1 MLIEQFFDAGLGHA
15 SYLVSDPDA
24 GVAFLVD
31 PDRHIEPYLAAASR
45 QGVLIT
51 DSFETHVHNDYVSG
65 SRALAELRPI
75 NVHTGAAAEV
85 EYPHAAHAD
94 GDVVCVGELAVRCVA
109 TPGHTPEHVAY
120 LVADRRRADD
130 PQYLF
135 SGGALLVGQIARVD
149 LLGAALAERLARSAY
164 ETLRER
170 LLSLADYVA
179 VFPTHGGGSACSAE
193 VAGSRWTT
201 LGFERRHNRIARAAT
216 GDYPSFRRA
225 IAEGLP
231 VAPAYY
237 PHVRAINMKG
247 GALPDRRPLPLL
259 REAAL
264 AGPVLLDPRPPHLFG
279 AGHRPG
285 ALSVVG
291 NDAFAVRVGATVP
304 FAAPTV
310 ILTHDPEQAER
321 LRSQLA
327 VIGYDDVRGYAS
339 PDPPEHV
346 AALRIEQLD
355 ARTASARADGGA
367 VLLDV
372 REEAEWRAGH
382 APGAIHIPYETLRE
396 RAGELPAGRP
406 IVAYCAFG
414 VRSSL
419 AASVLEATGRTV
431 ANLRGGFTAWQNAGL
446 PIAEEA
452 KDEGTHPAGSLA

>member
-15 SYLVSDPDA
+15 SYLVADPDA

-45 QGVLIT
+45 LGVLIT

-75 NVHTGAAAEV
+75 AAHTAAAAEI
-85 EYPHAAHAD
+85 EYPHAGHGD
-94 GDVVCVGELAVRCVA
+94 GEVVSVGELAVHCVA
-109 TPGHTPEHVAY
+109 TPGHTPEHMAY
-120 LVADRRRADD
+120 LVADRRRAED

-135 SGGALLVGQIARVD
+135 SGGALLVGHIARVD
-149 LLGAALAERLARSAY
+149 LLGPALAERLARSAY

-170 LLSLADYVA
+170 LLTLADYVA
-179 VFPTHGGGSACSAE
+179 VFPTHGGGSACTAGVS
-193 VAGSRWTT
+193 GSRWTT
-201 LGFERRHNRIARAAT
+201 LGFERRHNPIARAAT
-216 GDYPSFRRA
+216 GGFGSFRGA

-247 GALPDRRPLPLL
+247 AALPDRRPLPLL
-259 REAAL
+259 REAGL
-264 AGPVLLDPRPPHLFG
+264 AEPVLVDPRPPHVFG

-285 ALSVVG
+285 ALNVVG
-291 NDAFAVRVGATVP
+291 NDSFAVRVGATVP
-304 FAAPTV
+304 FAAPIV

-327 VIGYDDVRGYAS
+327 VVGYDDVRGYAS
-339 PDPPEHV
+339 PDPPEDV
-346 AALRIEQLD
+346 AAMRIEQLD
-355 ARTASARADGGA
+355 VRTASARADAGA

-382 APGAIHIPYETLRE
+382 APGAIHIPYESLRE
-396 RAGELPAGRP
+396 RAAELPAGRP
-406 IVAYCAFG
+406 IVIYCAFG

-419 AASVLEATGRTV
+419 AASILEAAGRTV
-431 ANLRGGFTAWQNAGL
+431 ANVRGGFTAWRSAGL
-446 PIAEEA
+446 PTEEPEA
-452 KDEGTHPAGSLA
+452 EGTHPAGSLA